1 MLFASTVV
9 QGRLVSLRLTSYI
22 SAHPASLQD
31 DRMVLSTLNQSFSF
45 HSSPESF
52 ISSRLQDLAISD
64 PEQLPSPA
72 GKKDIV
78 VASILNRKV
87 HIVSS
92 YQLCRDTLEA
102 SSSASSSNLTPSTI
116 TATAA
121 GIFSKDCNPR
131 SLDADILVAGPAYHQ
146 LMSDFFPPPNILL
159 EDGTTHAVHKKTWA
173 DQLSTFAYDSTPH
186 ICQITEKHIS
196 SLLHPAAGGADGKVD
211 LYETFKSLA
220 WEILLSVFLD
230 LSPSSSPEEFS
241 QVESLQETLL
251 RGQFSL
257 FPVSIN
263 TRLWQSS
270 RSKGIKARKDLQ
282 VKLGEIIDRQD
293 AGCPFLKQGTTSRE
307 DAANHALLFTSSLAV
322 KSLASL
328 LTAFVLNLYLWR
340 DRGHV
345 YMEDGDGIEEVKGST
360 ATSLAELIR
369 SQGDLDAQARMLR
382 SILLETERLS
392 PPVVGVMRRVQ
403 RDIVLKPHQQSY
415 PQSEPRTPTSTA
427 NRNTNNS
434 MNDAPPPP
442 EGSAM
447 HHPVPAGHDIWLYL
461 SGASRDPTIFGNDAD
476 LFRFDRYMSS
486 PSSSSSST
494 STSNKDFHSDSDP
507 PPPLVFSAGPKTCLG
522 MDLVRQIV
530 LTVGKAMVD
539 CGVEM
544 AGRVEERGVRGW
556 LGWDVGVE
564 PEWVAKG
571 MKQLPVQRPRMGVRV
586 GIFRKR

>member
-1 MLFASTVV
+1 
-9 QGRLVSLRLTSYI
+9 
-22 SAHPASLQD
+22 
-31 DRMVLSTLNQSFSF
+31 MVLSTLGQSFSF

-64 PEQLPSPA
+64 PEQLPSTT
-72 GKKDIV
+72 GKKNIV

-92 YQLCRDTLEA
+92 YQLCKDILEA

-121 GIFSKDCNPR
+121 GIFSQDVNPR
-131 SLDADILVAGPAYHQ
+131 SLDADILAAGPAYHQ

-159 EDGTTHAVHKKTWA
+159 EDGTTHAVHKRTWA
-173 DQLSTFAYDSTPH
+173 DQLSTFACDSTPQ
-186 ICQITEKHIS
+186 IRQITEKHIS
-196 SLLHPAAGGADGKVD
+196 SLLHPATGGADGKVD
-211 LYETFKSLA
+211 LYETLKSLA

-263 TRLWQSS
+263 TRLWQSP

-282 VKLGEIIDRQD
+282 VNLGEIINRQE
-293 AGCPFLKQGTTSRE
+293 AGCPFLKQGATSKE

-322 KSLASL
+322 KALASL

-340 DRGHV
+340 DRGHG
-345 YMEDGDGIEEVKGST
+345 YMEDGDGIEEVKGPT
-360 ATSLAELIR
+360 TTSLAELIR

-392 PPVVGVMRRVQ
+392 PPIVGVMRRVQ

-415 PQSEPRTPTSTA
+415 SQSETETPTSTA
-427 NRNTNNS
+427 TRNMNNS
-434 MNDAPPPP
+434 MTYPPPSPPP
-442 EGSAM
+442 EGNAM
-447 HHPVPAGHDIWLYL
+447 HHAVPAGHDIWLYL
-461 SGASRDPTIFGNDAD
+461 SGASRDPTVFGNDAD
-476 LFRFDRYMSS
+476 LFRFDRYMPS
-486 PSSSSSST
+486 PSSSSS
-494 STSNKDFHSDSDP
+494 TSNKDLHSHSDSDSFDP
-507 PPPLVFSAGPKTCLG
+507 PPSLVFSAGPKTCLG
-522 MDLVRQIV
+522 TELVRQIV

-539 CGVEM
+539 VGVEM
-544 AGRVEERGVRGW
+544 EGMVEDRGVRGW
-556 LGWDVGVE
+556 LGWDAGVQ

-571 MKQLPVQRPRMGVRV
+571 MKQLPVQRPRVGVRV
-586 GIFRKR
+586 GIFRKG